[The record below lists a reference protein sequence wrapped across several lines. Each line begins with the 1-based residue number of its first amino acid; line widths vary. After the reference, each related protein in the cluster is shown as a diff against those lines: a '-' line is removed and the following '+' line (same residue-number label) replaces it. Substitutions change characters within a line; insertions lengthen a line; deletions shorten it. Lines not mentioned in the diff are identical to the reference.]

1 MAMFVLIFCAARRL
15 LAASDPY
22 EPLKLY
28 DGAWDVKMSSAAG
41 KIDRLVNHCAKTG
54 LFFSCEQE
62 LNGKSVAL
70 IVFLPT
76 NPLDDGTLS
85 YHNLAL
91 TTDASKPKDWG
102 QLWIKGDTWTYSWAQ
117 KDGEKTVPW
126 RNTNHFEGKDHIH
139 FELQSMEDGLTWK
152 TQLSGDEQR
161 VKLQRSLAPCLA
173 KENAR
178 LSIWHR
184 RAYFRGLTLEFFTC
198 DWQFPPPVSIL
209 YSLGRAALSLSL
221 RVRPGPIRWLVALR
235 SPFPMLVVKVAG
247 RPQGWDVCGPRYLL
261 AFVLVPRH
269 RISMQNLTNRPL
281 QASFVSFL
289 NSPL

>member
-1 MAMFVLIFCAARRL
+1 MKDLKKLFIPMALFVLIFCAARRL

-161 VKLQRSLAPCLA
+161 VK
-173 KENAR
+173 
-178 LSIWHR
+178 
-184 RAYFRGLTLEFFTC
+184 
-198 DWQFPPPVSIL
+198 
-209 YSLGRAALSLSL
+209 
-221 RVRPGPIRWLVALR
+221 
-235 SPFPMLVVKVAG
+235 
-247 RPQGWDVCGPRYLL
+247 
-261 AFVLVPRH
+261 
-269 RISMQNLTNRPL
+269 
-281 QASFVSFL
+281 
-289 NSPL
+289 